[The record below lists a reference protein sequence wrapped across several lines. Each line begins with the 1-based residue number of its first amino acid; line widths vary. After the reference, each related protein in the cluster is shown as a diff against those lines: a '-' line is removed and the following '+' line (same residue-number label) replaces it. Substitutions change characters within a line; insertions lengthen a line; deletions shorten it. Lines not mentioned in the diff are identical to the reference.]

1 MSTDS
6 RQLDKTLMMCFARAT
21 MTEPHELA
29 AEDREKL
36 LAVRHPARV
45 RYLHY
50 YLVGTLLFVFG
61 WLFNVTVS
69 AGLVQ
74 YSELS
79 WWLGMSSMSLGLFLV
94 LAGEYRRHYTLYV
107 VTTWNLRVRKGL
119 FNKLTT
125 RVFLDE
131 IERVEMST
139 PPEGRVINLGYVNI
153 YTSDSM
159 EEPTLV
165 FADIHNPEGT
175 MELINRVRA
184 TSPAPAPWDHIEK
197 TRTVSY

>member
-1 MSTDS
+1 M
-6 RQLDKTLMMCFARAT
+6 AT
-21 MTEPHELA
+21 MTEPHKLA

-36 LAVRHPARV
+36 LAIRHPARV

-50 YLVGTLLFVFG
+50 YIIGIVFFVFG

-79 WWLGMSSMSLGLFLV
+79 WWIGMSSMTVGLLLV
-94 LAGEYRRHYTLYV
+94 LTGEYRRHYTLYV
-107 VTTWNLRVRKGL
+107 VTTWNLRVTKGW

-125 RVFLDE
+125 RVFHDE

-139 PPEGRVINLGYVNI
+139 PPEGRVINLGYVNV
-153 YTSDSM
+153 YTPESK
-159 EEPTLV
+159 EKPTLV

-184 TSPAPAPWDHIEK
+184 TSPVPAPWDHIEK
-197 TRTVSY
+197 TRTIEF

>member
-1 MSTDS
+1 
-6 RQLDKTLMMCFARAT
+6 

-29 AEDREKL
+29 AEDCEKL
-36 LAVRHPARV
+36 LAIRHPARV
-45 RYLHY
+45 RFLHY
-50 YLVGTLLFVFG
+50 YIAGIVFFVFG

-79 WWLGMSSMSLGLFLV
+79 WWLGMSSMSFGLLLV
-94 LAGEYRRHYTLYV
+94 LVGEYRRHYTLYAI
-107 VTTWNLRVRKGL
+107 TTWNLRVRKGS

-125 RVFLDE
+125 RVFHDE
-131 IERVEMST
+131 IERVEMSSH
-139 PPEGRVINLGYVNI
+139 PEGRVINLGYVNI
-153 YTSDSM
+153 YTLESK
-159 EEPTLV
+159 EKPTLV

-184 TSPAPAPWDHIEK
+184 TSPLPAPWAHIEK
-197 TRTVSY
+197 TRTVEY